1 MQIQAQTRDIG
12 LSFDYDQDVDVWV
25 RGNNELLERL
35 VVNLLTN
42 AIKYSQEGGAVEV
55 SLSAVENK
63 VVCQV
68 RDHGVGIPEEFQDKL
83 FERFSRAST
92 SGGARTR
99 GAGLGLRFVKVVT
112 ERHGGDIEVRST
124 PGEGSCFILSLPRI
138 QVDHL

>member
-1 MQIQAQTRDIG
+1 MLDHWFDI
-12 LSFDYDQDVDVWV
+12 VAK
-25 RGNNELLERL
+25 ERRVSEIA
-35 VVNLLTN
+35 VVTN

-55 SLSAVENK
+55 SLYADQDK
-63 VVCQV
+63 VLCQV
-68 RDHGVGIPEEFQDKL
+68 RDSGVGIPEEFQDKL

-112 ERHGGDIEVRST
+112 ERHGGDIEVTST